1 MNQELLNLA
10 KAIDDNDDAISDA
23 LEAEDL
29 EKAEQLT
36 NEKVVLFRQ
45 LYELSQKIEDRTV
58 LDEYLNSLYEVTAEQ
73 RDLLVAEHE
82 KVRRE
87 LSGLQKGSRCK
98 QTYQKIRKY

>member
-10 KAIDDNDDAISDA
+10 KAIDDNDDAISEA

-36 NEKVVLFRQ
+36 NEKVALFRQ

-87 LSGLQKGSRCK
+87 LSGLKKGSRCK